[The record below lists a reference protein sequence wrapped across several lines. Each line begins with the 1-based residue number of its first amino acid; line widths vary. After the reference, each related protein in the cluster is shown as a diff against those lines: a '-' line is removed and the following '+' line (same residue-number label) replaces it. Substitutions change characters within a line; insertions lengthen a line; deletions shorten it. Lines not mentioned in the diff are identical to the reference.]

1 MALVRF
7 LLILLIIYFVLRI
20 FTRYVLRSYLNKMKK
35 NFENQQNQYNQK
47 KEGDVTINTKPSKEK
62 KFDKNDGEYI
72 DYEEV
77 K

>member
-1 MALVRF
+1 
-7 LLILLIIYFVLRI
+7 
-20 FTRYVLRSYLNKMKK
+20 MKK
-35 NFENQQNQYNQK
+35 NYENQQNQYNQQ

-62 KFDKNDGEYI
+62 KFDKNDGEYV